1 MVVATSVGRVA
12 VAIVVLSL
20 AKNATVCLVALV
32 CHITAGG
39 GVVSV
44 GVCGVVAGGGR
55 DFGWIVVV
63 VMVRAVVTLA
73 VLIV

>member
-32 CHITAGG
+32 CHITKAC

-44 GVCGVVAGGGR
+44 SVCVVVVVGGGR
-55 DFGWIVVV
+55 DLVGLCWW
-63 VMVRAVVTLA
+63 
-73 VLIV
+73 